1 MMKRLTYGN
10 VCNTF
15 DEFVKSMHNDI
26 NKDCV
31 TWAKDNLLT
40 SSLLCDTVMGE
51 YELDIESVLIEL
63 FNDYLATRQIT
74 WDKGIV
80 DLIIQAA
87 FKNSHYDIKVTI
99 LNAVKKAKQNYG
111 GSKSYSKSE
120 SEA

>member
-1 MMKRLTYGN
+1 MIKRLTYGN

-15 DEFVKSMHNDI
+15 DEFVKSVHDDV
-26 NKDCV
+26 NKDCIM
-31 TWAKDNLLT
+31 WAKDNLLT

-74 WDKGIV
+74 WDRDIV

-99 LNAVKKAKQNYG
+99 LDAIKRAKQNYG
-111 GSKSYSKSE
+111 RHKSYSE
-120 SEA
+120 SEGEA